1 MVRGAKQE
9 PAHQLINHTV
19 CFDGHTGAAYASPG
33 PAHQLSVAGRRG
45 KALTKTPRAFGS
57 ERRGCWSPTRSG
69 ASHLLRTNSASVT
82 CLPDWKTS
90 PHLRCGGRGCI
101 RRRRCA
107 ARSSPAAGCFGLLK
121 LFALGKRAPALGPRP
136 GPGRI
141 STPPR
146 ALRGSSRK
154 ASERLGQAFITA
166 EPCRSDDREKQG
178 ARLDLPRISLLHGCQ
193 TTSSSSISS
202 RGMLL
207 PLVPYMYLS
216 RLQALGP

>member
-1 MVRGAKQE
+1 MSPRLENFPPTCAVVDAD
-9 PAHQLINHTV
+9 AL
-19 CFDGHTGAAYASPG
+19 DGED
-33 PAHQLSVAGRRG
+33 
-45 KALTKTPRAFGS
+45 ALLVQVQPQA
-57 ERRGCWSPTRSG
+57 
-69 ASHLLRTNSASVT
+69 
-82 CLPDWKTS
+82 
-90 PHLRCGGRGCI
+90 
-101 RRRRCA
+101 
-107 ARSSPAAGCFGLLK
+107 CFGLLK